1 MMHDLPTSVKPIW
14 ALWPNLYAFTMR
26 VDSY

>member
-1 MMHDLPTSVKPIW
+1 MMHDVPDSVKHIW